1 MKTSFKTRVLRMG
14 LSSFVDIDIFV
25 MKYLFLPILHF
36 SRISQ
41 IKIYKM
47 LRPQKGNS
55 RVSLNDTLLNFG
67 LCIRPW
73 TLISLVRC
81 TLTLTYTRSGCT
93 QRARLLGK
101 VQGVVVQATRDT
113 FISSSRGKLTI
124 TAGSTTS
131 YIIYN
136 TRECLGMGSTIKKRI
151 RIQNINI
158 SSKIRELLNK

>member
-1 MKTSFKTRVLRMG
+1 MDTHKHGAQNLRQGIVMKTSFKTQVLRMG

-67 LCIRPW
+67 L
-73 TLISLVRC
+73 
-81 TLTLTYTRSGCT
+81 
-93 QRARLLGK
+93 
-101 VQGVVVQATRDT
+101 
-113 FISSSRGKLTI
+113 
-124 TAGSTTS
+124 
-131 YIIYN
+131 
-136 TRECLGMGSTIKKRI
+136 
-151 RIQNINI
+151 
-158 SSKIRELLNK
+158 

>member
-1 MKTSFKTRVLRMG
+1 MG

-67 LCIRPW
+67 L
-73 TLISLVRC
+73 RC
-81 TLTLTYTRSGCT
+81 TCT
-93 QRARLLGK
+93 QLCYMTFWALEHLSCFVGLPVPVTFYVMYIK
-101 VQGVVVQATRDT
+101 PVFSQRDT
-113 FISSSRGKLTI
+113 GKSTVTGQREHTRNSFGGYCERKTQYDFLCKIQHINAMSYGGYRRLYKYNKDDLFI
-124 TAGSTTS
+124 
-131 YIIYN
+131 
-136 TRECLGMGSTIKKRI
+136 
-151 RIQNINI
+151 
-158 SSKIRELLNK
+158 